1 MIKLY
6 IFFTFFELTVK
17 ILAIGDLGNNFFI
30 LKKFTKKS
38 TIHIINFPWN
48 TASKLTEDSDGVEFF
63 DSLKVSKQ
71 VRKINSIKSSYDLC
85 IVISWS
91 GARIA
96 YLAGLNYIIY
106 FVGSALRVPP
116 FIKNPKL
123 DYLQQPLPSLNYF
136 ERRFYRDVLD
146 SALACVANAEDL
158 FNILKKYKKTNIS
171 QIGIPVDTTVFNENI
186 KPATRKKEKFTF
198 LSPQRI
204 GLYKGIDIIWNALK
218 LCKSDFEVL
227 QVEWFLGQRTDEER
241 EINKRLVMER
251 PSQVKLIPVIKRADL
266 VSNFAFVD
274 AIIGQMKS
282 GLGAT
287 IEREAAFCKKPV
299 IQYADPKIKFDIDG
313 KQISSP
319 FLPHSNDPKEV
330 ANIIDKVVESKEFRE
345 KLANDEYDFV
355 KKIADPEMIASK
367 WDKLF
372 EGLVKQNQSIRKISD
387 IRSTLRL
394 MYYLIINRLYVKK
407 IKKLFSYGF

>member
-1 MIKLY
+1 MTI
-6 IFFTFFELTVK
+6 K

-30 LKKFTKKS
+30 LKKFVKKS
-38 TIHIINFPWN
+38 KIHIINFSWD
-48 TASKLTEDSDGVEFF
+48 TASKLTENKEGVEFF
-63 DSLKVSKQ
+63 DSLKISEQ
-71 VRKINSIKSSYDLC
+71 VKKINSIKNNFDMC

-91 GARIA
+91 GARVA

-116 FIKNPKL
+116 FIKNPRL

-136 ERRFYRDVLD
+136 ERKFYKKILD
-146 SALACVANAEDL
+146 NALLCIANADDL
-158 FNILKKYKKTNIS
+158 FNLLKKYRKEKIFE
-171 QIGIPVDTTVFNENI
+171 IGIPVDTTIFNENI
-186 KPATRKKEKFTF
+186 KPIKREKTKFTF

-204 GLYKGIDIIWNALK
+204 GLAKGIDIIWSALK

-241 EINKRLVMER
+241 EINNRLVRER
-251 PSQVKLIPVIKRADL
+251 PSQVKLIPVIKRENLA
-266 VSNFAFVD
+266 SNFLFAD
-274 AIIGQMKS
+274 AIIGQMKN

-299 IQYADPKIKFDIDG
+299 IQYADPRIKFDING
-313 KQISSP
+313 KQVSSP
-319 FLPHSNDPKEV
+319 FLPHSNEPKEI

-345 KLANDEYDFV
+345 KLANEEYDFV

-372 EGLVKQNQSIRKISD
+372 EELFKQNKSIRQTSN
-387 IRSTLRL
+387 IRSKLRL

-407 IKKLFSYGF
+407 IRKLFSYEF